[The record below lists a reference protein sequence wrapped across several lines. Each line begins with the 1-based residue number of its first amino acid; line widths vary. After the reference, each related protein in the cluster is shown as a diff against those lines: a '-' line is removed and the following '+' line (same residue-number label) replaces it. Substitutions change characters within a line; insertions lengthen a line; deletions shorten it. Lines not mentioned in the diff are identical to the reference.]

1 MATSYMV
8 CRRCCSVLARG
19 CSVGVSFKEAAQDAK
34 VILYTDNSYSVPV
47 YDAADGVNKI
57 GTLAKGAVVDIL
69 EVNGQWVRTTQGW
82 IQSNCLA
89 PC

>member
-1 MATSYMV
+1 MPWGKCGAGWICLTYVDLVPYKST
-8 CRRCCSVLARG
+8 
-19 CSVGVSFKEAAQDAK
+19 AQDAK